1 MSVPSSDHALEN
13 ALPSRLAYM
22 PISLFGMVMGIAGFT
37 IAMHKGE
44 SLLSWSHLTSQIF
57 TGITFVLFSAFMLA
71 YLAKLLRHP
80 NEVRSEFNHVVR
92 LSFFPAISISLILLS
107 ILALNFNHTLAL
119 WLWGIGTPLQL
130 LFTLIILS
138 NWIHHE
144 KFQIHHSNPAWFIPI
159 VGNILVPITGAALG
173 FIQVSWF
180 FFSVGLIFWIVLLT
194 ILMNRYFFHAPTPS
208 KLMPTLFILIAP
220 PAVGFISWHA
230 LHPGGL
236 DDMGHILYN
245 FALFITLML
254 FFQAKRFVTI
264 PFGLPFWAFT
274 FPIAAIT
281 IATLIMYHLSGQI
294 LYAYLAGFLFG
305 FLALL
310 IAYLLVKTIQSVMVR
325 EICVPE

>member
-1 MSVPSSDHALEN
+1 MSESSTADN
-13 ALPSRLAYM
+13 AHSRLAHM
-22 PISLFGMVMGIAGFT
+22 PISMFGMVMGMAGFT

-44 SLLSWSHLTSQIF
+44 QLVQWSHATSTIF
-57 TGITFVLFSAFMLA
+57 TYVTFGLFGILALA
-71 YLAKLLRHP
+71 YLAKLVKYP
-80 NEVRSEFNHVVR
+80 GEVRAEFNHVVR

-107 ILALNFNHTLAL
+107 IIALSFNKTLAL
-119 WLWGIGTPLQL
+119 WLWSIGTPVQL

-173 FIQVSWF
+173 YIQISWF
-180 FFSVGLIFWIVLLT
+180 FFSIGVIFWIVLLT

-208 KLMPTLFILIAP
+208 KLMPTLFIMIAP

-245 FALFITLML
+245 FALFITLLL

-264 PFGLPFWAFT
+264 PFGLPFWAYT
-274 FPIAAIT
+274 FPIAAMT
-281 IATLIMYHLSGQI
+281 IATLIMHQI
-294 LYAYLAGFLFG
+294 TGLIFYAYLGGFLFG
-305 FLALL
+305 FLTLL
-310 IAYLLVKTIQSVMVR
+310 IAYLLVKTARAMWAG

>member
-1 MSVPSSDHALEN
+1 MSGSPTVAP
-13 ALPSRLAYM
+13 PVSRLAHM
-22 PISLFGMVMGIAGFT
+22 PISLFGMVMGVAGFT
-37 IAMHKGE
+37 IAMHTGE
-44 SLLSWSHLTSQIF
+44 SLLAWSHLASDIF
-57 TGITFVLFSAFMLA
+57 TAITFVLFGVFMLA
-71 YLAKLLRHP
+71 YLAKWLRHP
-80 NEVRSEFNHVVR
+80 EEVGAEFNHVIR

-119 WLWGIGTPLQL
+119 WLWGPGTLLQL
-130 LFTLIILS
+130 LFTLIIIS

-173 FIQVSWF
+173 FTQLSWF
-180 FFSVGLIFWIVLLT
+180 FFSIGLVFWVVLLT

-245 FALFITLML
+245 FALFITMML
-254 FFQAKRFVTI
+254 FFQAKRFISI

-281 IATLIMYHLSGQI
+281 IASLIMYSLSGMI
-294 LYAYLAGFLFG
+294 FYAYLGGFLFG

-310 IAYLLVKTIQSVMVR
+310 IAYLLVKTTQAMLAGK
-325 EICVPE
+325 ICVPE

>member
-1 MSVPSSDHALEN
+1 MSAVTTTQAQPN
-13 ALPSRLAYM
+13 RLAHM

-44 SLLSWSHLTSQIF
+44 SLLAWSHLASEVF
-57 TGITFVLFSAFMLA
+57 TAVTFALFGVLMLA
-71 YLAKLLRHP
+71 YLAKWLKHP
-80 NEVRSEFNHVVR
+80 EEVRAEFNHVMR

-107 ILALNFNHTLAL
+107 ILALEFNHTLAL
-119 WLWGIGTPLQL
+119 WLWGLGTPLQL
-130 LFTLIILS
+130 LFTLVIIS
-138 NWIHHE
+138 NWMHHE

-159 VGNILVPITGAALG
+159 VGNILVPITGAVLG
-173 FIQVSWF
+173 FTQLSWF
-180 FFSVGLIFWIVLLT
+180 FFSIGLIFWIVLLT
-194 ILMNRYFFHAPTPS
+194 ILMNRYFFHAPTPG

-230 LHPGGL
+230 LHPSGL
-236 DDMGHILYN
+236 DDMGHILYD

-254 FFQAKRFVTI
+254 FFQGKRFLTI
-264 PFGLPFWAFT
+264 PFGMPFWAFT

-281 IATLIMYHLSGQI
+281 IATFIMFSLTG
-294 LYAYLAGFLFG
+294 LVFYAYLGGFLFG

-310 IAYLLVKTIQSVMVR
+310 IAYLLVKTTRAMMAR

>member
-1 MSVPSSDHALEN
+1 MPATSSPEV
-13 ALPSRLAYM
+13 LPSRLAHM
-22 PISLFGMVMGIAGFT
+22 PISLFGMVMGLAGFT

-44 SLLSWSHLTSQIF
+44 SLLSWPHTTSQLF
-57 TGITFVLFSAFMLA
+57 TAITFALFVIYLLA
-71 YLAKLLRHP
+71 YAAKWLRYP
-80 NEVRSEFNHVVR
+80 EEVKAEFNHVVR
-92 LSFFPAISISLILLS
+92 LSFFPAISISMILLS

-119 WLWGIGTPLQL
+119 WLWGLGTPLQL
-130 LFTLIILS
+130 VFTLIILG

-144 KFQIHHSNPAWFIPI
+144 KFEIHHSNPAWFIPI
-159 VGNILVPITGAALG
+159 VGNILVPISGVTLG
-173 FIQVSWF
+173 FIHVSWF
-180 FFSVGLIFWIVLLT
+180 FFSIGLIFWIVLLT

-245 FALFITLML
+245 FGLFITLML

-281 IATLIMYHLSGQI
+281 IATLIMYTLTGLI
-294 LYAYLAGFLFG
+294 FYAYLAGFLFG

-310 IAYLLVKTIQSVMVR
+310 IAYLLVKTAQAMLAR
-325 EICVPE
+325 EICIPE

>member
-1 MSVPSSDHALEN
+1 MSESTTVHSVG
-13 ALPSRLAYM
+13 RLAHM
-22 PISLFGMVMGIAGFT
+22 PISLFGMVMGMAGFT
-37 IAMHKGE
+37 IAMHHGE
-44 SLLSWSHLTSQIF
+44 SLLAWPHLPSQLF
-57 TGITFVLFSAFMLA
+57 TILTYVLFGVFLLA
-71 YLAKLLRHP
+71 YLTKWLRYP
-80 NEVRSEFNHVVR
+80 QEVRAEFNHVVR
-92 LSFFPAISISLILLS
+92 LSFFPTISISLILLS
-107 ILALNFNHTLAL
+107 ILALNFNKTVAL
-119 WLWGIGTPLQL
+119 WLWSIGTPLQL

-144 KFQIHHSNPAWFIPI
+144 KFEIHHSNPAWFIPI

-173 FIQVSWF
+173 FVHISWF
-180 FFSVGLIFWIVLLT
+180 FFSLGLVFWIVLMT
-194 ILMNRYFFHAPTPS
+194 ILMNRYFFHAPTPA

-245 FALFITLML
+245 FGLFITLML
-254 FFQAKRFVTI
+254 FFQAKRFVSI

-281 IATLIMYHLSGQI
+281 IATFIMFKLTG
-294 LYAYLAGFLFG
+294 LVFYAYVGGFLFG

-310 IAYLLVKTIQSVMVR
+310 IAYLLVKTTQAALAR
-325 EICVPE
+325 QICVPE